1 MSASAADR
9 RFAGTH
15 YEYQAAQTQAK
26 ATAKLL
32 RAGRERFAELK
43 KILEFARTDAVD
55 AGMKVS
61 EQGRVTYDY
70 DRLTSQQRADLQ
82 ADAKALQSVKENEAS
97 WAEYIDA
104 CVKSF
109 DEADKDLKASLETVV
124 TDVVSG
130 SANDMTFGSGFNG
143 QAKGDMVA
151 AAPPSDDDDISLDLS
166 SLMMDPKTETLSM
179 WSARAQGDIVTRL
192 SGNAEWGRLYSRYV
206 SGTVSIAAFARAT
219 AVTVPGAFA
228 LIQAY
233 RNPGVPLNAPGTLTA
248 RLINGSTNVSR
259 ATNVLNSLS
268 PPRDRPSADPMPW
281 PRSTART

>member
-1 MSASAADR
+1 MTTDFGLLTTAATAWDDMAAELKKVEERYKSAVLSIAMCSSWAGVSASAADR
-9 RFAGTH
+9 RFVGTH

-43 KILEFARTDAVD
+43 KILESARTDAVD

-61 EQGRVTYDY
+61 EQGRVAYDY

-82 ADAKALQSVKENEAS
+82 ADAEALQSVKENETS

-124 TDVVSG
+124 TDDISG

-143 QAKGDMVA
+143 QAKGDMIA

-179 WSARAQGDIVTRL
+179 WSARAQGDIVTRI
-192 SGNAEWGRLYSRYV
+192 SGNAEW
-206 SGTVSIAAFARAT
+206 A
-219 AVTVPGAFA
+219 
-228 LIQAY
+228 
-233 RNPGVPLNAPGTLTA
+233 
-248 RLINGSTNVSR
+248 GSTPVMYREPSP
-259 ATNVLNSLS
+259 S
-268 PPRDRPSADPMPW
+268 PPSPGRPPSRFPA
-281 PRSTART
+281 RSP